1 MPSVGQVRPAQCPS
15 CEGASQPAGEGIV
28 LHGHGLRERQL
39 RGPAAPGEPAAIL
52 GVQARRYR
60 CRRCKAICIVV
71 PAEMLPWRLYSASA
85 IALALSLF
93 GALRLSPA
101 TIRER
106 VSPWKIVGASAGRRW
121 VTLLRWTDAVVA
133 QRLFRCVRPAP
144 LSWAR
149 RRVAER
155 AATTIAGHA
164 PPSTG
169 RPLEEQAFLGA
180 ARAA

>member
-1 MPSVGQVRPAQCPS
+1 M
-15 CEGASQPAGEGIV
+15 
-28 LHGHGLRERQL
+28 
-39 RGPAAPGEPAAIL
+39 
-52 GVQARRYR
+52 
-60 CRRCKAICIVV
+60 VV

-85 IALALSLF
+85 IAWALALF

-101 TIRER
+101 AIRER
-106 VSPWKIVGASAGRRW
+106 VSPWRIVGVSAARRW
-121 VTLLRWTDAVVA
+121 VTLLRWTDAVA
-133 QRLFRCVRPAP
+133 ERRLFRCVRPAP

-164 PPSTG
+164 PPSTE
-169 RPLEEQAFLGA
+169 RSLEEQVFLGA